1 MKNQLFVMI
10 IFCLISN
17 VAYSMS
23 IDLDE
28 ASKAKLIE
36 QVKAENVKRG
46 YWPSDVA
53 VRLEQFYKM
62 TDNNG
67 SDTRYFVRAV
77 GSYDGCAQVK
87 SGSGAI
93 MLYPAR
99 LGRGTEGSFRKEEL
113 ESLGVQLPEQK

>member
-1 MKNQLFVMI
+1 MKNQFFLMI

-17 VAYSMS
+17 VAYSML

-46 YWPSDVA
+46 YWPSDVV

-62 TDNNG
+62 LDNNG
-67 SDTRYFVRAV
+67 SNTRYFVRAV
-77 GSYDGCAQVK
+77 GSYDGYVAK
-87 SGSGAI
+87 SVSGATAF
-93 MLYPAR
+93 YRAR
-99 LGRGTEGSFRKEEL
+99 LGKGTEGSFSKEEL
-113 ESLGVQLPEQK
+113 ESLGVQLPE

>member
-1 MKNQLFVMI
+1 MKNQFFLMI

-17 VAYSMS
+17 IAYSMS
-23 IDLDE
+23 IDLDD

-36 QVKAENVKRG
+36 QVKAENIKRG

-62 TDNNG
+62 TNNNG

-77 GSYDGCAQVK
+77 GSYYAFVQVK
-87 SGSGAI
+87 FSSGSGVTA
-93 MLYPAR
+93 LYPAR
-99 LGRGTEGSFRKEEL
+99 LGKGTEGSFRKEEL
-113 ESLGVQLPEQK
+113 ESLGVQLPE

>member
-1 MKNQLFVMI
+1 MKNQFFLMI

-17 VAYSMS
+17 VTCPMS
-23 IDLDE
+23 IDLDD

-62 TDNNG
+62 TNNG

-77 GSYDGCAQVK
+77 GSYDGYVHIE
-87 SGSGAI
+87 SGSGAT
-93 MLYPAR
+93 MLYRAR
-99 LGRGTEGSFRKEEL
+99 LGKGTEGSFRKEEL
-113 ESLGVQLPEQK
+113 ESLGVELPE